1 MTTHLHIST
10 HPQKN
15 INVFASAGS
24 GKTYLLITRI
34 CRLLIHGTEPQQIL
48 AITFTRKSAAEMK
61 QRLFERLASWAMM
74 DDAAL
79 YEELKCF
86 EDKVDQKLLHQA
98 RRLYEKCLFSDQA
111 IRISTFHSFCEDVI
125 RAFPLE
131 SELPNAFDLT
141 EHTQPILQQ
150 AWQRLLQQ
158 SERDQNLAEAMI
170 TLYRACNGPQAT
182 RTALICLLDQRNAWR
197 AMCQSNRG
205 NLSAHK
211 ATDAAFCYQR
221 LIDQLDYKSDI
232 DQCWLY
238 ESSANASLKKM
249 MHLLINKDSSKM
261 HQKMSADI
269 ANYLEQ
275 SQAEPQ
281 HKFSA
286 LRKIFLTQ
294 EDRPRNFK
302 INKKWQQSLSNK
314 DHDFLINA
322 HAQFSQALIDIIDQ
336 HKHQHLLDLNQAWFK
351 AGEVFIDIYQ
361 TIKYQ
366 QGVVDFDDLEW
377 ETYRLLQSELN
388 VEWVQYKLGQRIQH
402 FLVDEF
408 QDTSSIQ
415 WQLLKP
421 LIVSSQ
427 EQHNDQNNSLFL
439 VGDIKQSI
447 YRFRGANSEIQSL
460 ASAWSQQRLQSL
472 ELSNDHSWRSS
483 PAIINFVNTIFT
495 SSHLESRIHGFNS
508 HSCEQEQLWGYV
520 KVLPL
525 IPCAPKS
532 QTIEF
537 RNPLTH
543 ARGQKQFSSYYME
556 GCQIADEIQT
566 LIHQPTI
573 ITDNGQIKVAQYSDI
588 LILVKTRSHLEELKQ
603 GLSSRGIPLFSHD
616 SNKLLDYLEIKDL
629 LALLEI
635 LINPHND
642 HKLVHVLKSP
652 LFSIT
657 DQQLI
662 ELKLCEKDRWMDKLK
677 HQAACHPTNHPFHYA
692 KNKLTQ
698 WQNAADQLPVHDL
711 MNTIYRE
718 LDILNRYRSACGR
731 QNSAQVIARLQQF
744 LYQCLAL
751 DSGRYSNIDRF
762 LSRIREINPDTIM
775 QADQS
780 QDCVSIMT
788 VHMAKGLE
796 APIVIMADCGPT
808 ANRSDQFKAQVNWPV
823 QSPQPITIMLTT
835 KPSTLSQSVIH
846 YLQESQQNDNEDI
859 HLLYVAMTR
868 AKQILIIS
876 GSDSEKNSAHNW
888 HRDICHALDIP
899 VDEGYLQN
907 YGQPDQIPTSID
919 SQQPSPE
926 IEFDER
932 LFQDLPTHTVSDLST
947 QHNAIAQQASQ
958 DGVIVHKILELLSTQ
973 PYDDQTLLN
982 RIQIETQLKPSRASF
997 ATLKQQ
1003 ALTCMNDHNIANAFN
1018 IEPYQQAY
1026 NEFSCAHN
1034 GQIHVIDRL
1043 ILSPQTAWIIDY
1055 KTQQTIDPQQLQ
1067 QEAEKYSAQLR
1078 RYQSAIAAIYPHHT
1092 IRCSVI
1098 FTRLPALVDINID

>member
-1 MTTHLHIST
+1 MTTHLQLST

-34 CRLLIHGTEPQQIL
+34 CRLLIDGAEPQQIL

-61 QRLFERLASWAMM
+61 HRLFERLAHWAMM

-79 YEELKCF
+79 HEELERF
-86 EDKVDQKLLHQA
+86 EHQVDQKLLNRA

-111 IRISTFHSFCEDVI
+111 IRISTFHSFCEEVI

-158 SERDQNLAEAMI
+158 SERDPMLAEAMI
-170 TLYRACNGPQAT
+170 TLYRSCNGPQAT
-182 RTALICLLDQRNAWR
+182 RTALFCLLEQRNAWR
-197 AMCQSNRG
+197 AMCHSNG
-205 NLSAHK
+205 DNLSTRSASY
-211 ATDAAFCYQR
+211 AEFCYQR
-221 LIDQLDYKSDI
+221 LIDQLKHQPDSD
-232 DQCWLY
+232 QNWLY
-238 ESSANASLKKM
+238 ESFASASLEKM
-249 MHLLINKDSSKM
+249 MHLLMHEQSSSTHKKM
-261 HQKMSADI
+261 AADI
-269 ANYLEQ
+269 ANYCQQ
-275 SQAEPQ
+275 SHAEPA
-281 HKFSA
+281 HKFSL

-294 EDRPRNFK
+294 EDQARSFK
-302 INKKWQQSLSNK
+302 VSKKWQQSLSNE
-314 DHDFLINA
+314 DYDFLINT
-322 HAQFSQALIDIIDQ
+322 HAQFSTACASIVDQ
-336 HKHQHLLDLNQAWFK
+336 QKHQHLLELNQAWFK
-351 AGEVFIDIYQ
+351 AGEVLLNIYQ
-361 TIKYQ
+361 TLKYQ

-377 ETYRLLQSELN
+377 ETYRLLQSEFN
-388 VEWVQYKLGQRIQH
+388 VEWIQYKLGQRIQH

-427 EQHNDQNNSLFL
+427 EQHGDEDNSLFL

-447 YRFRGANSEIQSL
+447 YRFRGANPEIQSL
-460 ASAWSQQRLQSL
+460 VSAWSQQHLQSH

-483 PAIINFVNTIFT
+483 PAIINFVNNVFS
-495 SSHLESRIHGFNS
+495 SSHFETRIHGFNH
-508 HSCEQEQLWGYV
+508 HSCEQQQLWGYV

-532 QTIEF
+532 QAIEF
-537 RNPLTH
+537 RNPLTD
-543 ARGQKQFSSYYME
+543 ARGQKPFSSYTLE
-556 GCQIADEIQT
+556 GDQIADQIQT
-566 LIHQPTI
+566 LIDLPTI
-573 ITDNGQIKVAQYSDI
+573 ITDGQQPRVAQYSDI

-635 LINPHND
+635 LINPHDD

-652 LFSIT
+652 LFSIS

-662 ELKLCEKDRWMDKLK
+662 ELKLSEHDRWMDKLK
-677 HQAACHPTNHPFHYA
+677 HQASCHPSNHPFHYA
-692 KNKLTQ
+692 KDRLIQ
-698 WQNAADQLPVHDL
+698 WQIAADQLPVHDL

-718 LDILNRYRSACGR
+718 LDIFNRYRSACGK
-731 QNSAQVIARLQQF
+731 QNSSQVIARLEQF
-744 LYQCLAL
+744 LHQCLAL

-762 LSRIREINPDTIM
+762 LSRIREINPETVI
-775 QADQS
+775 QAEQT

-796 APIVIMADCGPT
+796 APIVIMADCGPS
-808 ANRSDQFKAQVNWPV
+808 ASRSDQFKAQVNWPV
-823 QSPQPITIMLTT
+823 QSSHPMSIMLTT
-835 KPSTLSQSVIH
+835 KPSTLSQSVIN
-846 YLQESQQNDNEDI
+846 YLQASQQDDNEDSQ
-859 HLLYVAMTR
+859 LLYVAMTR

-888 HRDICHALDIP
+888 HRDICSALDIQA
-899 VDEGYLQN
+899 DQGYYQS
-907 YGQPDQIPTSID
+907 YGHAEQIASGTD
-919 SQQPSPE
+919 SQPPRAE
-926 IEFDER
+926 IEFDKR
-932 LFQDLPTHTVSDLST
+932 LFQSLPIDTASDMAT
-947 QHNAIAQQASQ
+947 QQSENAQQASQ

-973 PYDDQTLLN
+973 AYDDAALLN
-982 RIQIETQLKPSRASF
+982 QIQIETQLKPSRALF
-997 ATLKQQ
+997 TALKQQ
-1003 ALTCMNDHNIANAFN
+1003 AVACINDHSIAKVFD
-1018 IEPYQQAY
+1018 IEADQQAY

-1034 GQIHVIDRL
+1034 GQINVIDRL
-1043 ILSPQTAWIIDY
+1043 IISPQTAWIIDY

-1067 QEAEKYSAQLR
+1067 QQAEKHSAQLR
-1078 RYQSAIAAIYPHHT
+1078 RYQSAIAAIYPHHS
-1092 IRCSVI
+1092 IRCSII
-1098 FTRLPALVDINID
+1098 FTRLPALVDVSID